1 MNFVLVW
8 MLMSITLK
16 GGVAYSPATDLES
29 CQRAQAVAVEADNK
43 GFYVYSKCIQ
53 IRVDPR
59 MVKQP

>member
-8 MLMSITLK
+8 MLMSITYK

-29 CQRAQAVAVEADNK
+29 CQRMQTAAVEANDK
-43 GFYVYSKCIQ
+43 GYYVYSKCIQ

-59 MVKQP
+59 AIKQ

>member
-8 MLMSITLK
+8 MLMSITHN
-16 GGVAYSPATDLES
+16 GVVAYSPVTDLES
-29 CQRAQAVAVEADNK
+29 CQRMQAVEADNK
-43 GFYVYSKCIQ
+43 EFFVYSKCIQ